1 MPRRGDRAND
11 EAPQELSA
19 TRTVGVQTAKAR
31 HQLVRIAN
39 TSLPPVRAIVM
50 TQFSVLFGSS
60 ATDSVVGCT
69 TVSVLPRERLSFVG
83 GVAVSEWIF

>member
-1 MPRRGDRAND
+1 MILGYVREWKGVRGSIRDRHKPRRGDRAND

-39 TSLPPVRAIVM
+39 PDNINDNNNNNNNKNNNDNNKNDNSTKAGR
-50 TQFSVLFGSS
+50 T
-60 ATDSVVGCT
+60 
-69 TVSVLPRERLSFVG
+69 
-83 GVAVSEWIF
+83 